1 MAENDLIVICKNCSQ
16 EIHYLR
22 EPEKGMGYIECPKC
36 KCSIDQ
42 EGTVFVKPAVDVN
55 VQKAIDVLTEEHKQL
70 HVAFAL
76 EDLDNYYEFQKYYDR
91 HEALIKSLESRN
103 SYHTSCE
110 DFIDDYRKFEKQ
122 ELKNDNTDIN
132 QVIEELKSFKLKDPF
147 IYLSKAGS
155 IIINSTLK
163 DFNNSSILKVAVYK
177 ALRMMPRNMWG
188 AFKFLLTEDDKI
200 IDQSICELGCLRLD
214 SVNKSD
220 KPFMNLHGEVLKQA
234 QLSFEQNK
242 IELNKFFM
250 PIYQEQYIAKDAKL
264 ISSDFIEKDF
274 PLYVR
279 KNINGVECQIHKD
292 NTNITIYS
300 QNGKIINDKF
310 IQVVKDISEL
320 KVGTIIL
327 SATLEKQ
334 DKESICHIHDILFCE
349 KDVHELNFSF
359 RKEMLDLLGVKRTSF
374 EPVFEGCS
382 LNKTPYI
389 ICKKKEELAKA
400 IERISKVKNYCG
412 VVINID
418 SKFNLNNQQPGI
430 FIYSTDVNKNI
441 ISKQGGR
448 QIDYETA
455 MICDFLNCEIKDIYI
470 NIMCASRVEAGNIF
484 NAIQELTKNYTL
496 VETRNFGDGETP
508 PIYQEIKLKKDLSK
522 VFLIEGTR
530 FYYDNV
536 KNMPFILRVFPTWGG
551 YQLKFISH
559 INDQEINNDF
569 KKHISI
575 YAKEYNFLK
584 NEKFSVSGEFIDA
597 QTIEWD
603 DLKLE
608 PEVKDRLKKL
618 ESLIAKNDP
627 SIDSRGLIF
636 VGPPGCGKTLTGKL
650 LSKMS
655 PTFIWVTAKDC
666 SNMGPSYAFSTAFE
680 LARDLRPTIL
690 FAEDIDSYIGGDLI
704 DLLKTELDGMK
715 LNNGVF
721 TILTSNF
728 PQHLPEALIDRPGRF
743 HDIIQFNLPSEII
756 RKEMLQ
762 YFLKEEVDVQTLDS
776 IVKQTEGFSGA
787 HIREICRF
795 AQIIQ
800 KEDNLD
806 LNVALLKSLEKLLE
820 QRKLIQD
827 LKNKNKD

>member
-1 MAENDLIVICKNCSQ
+1 MAENDLIVICKNCNQ

-42 EGTVFVKPAVDVN
+42 EGTVFVKPAVVPE
-55 VQKAIDVLTEEHKQL
+55 VQKEIDILTEEHKQL
-70 HVAFAL
+70 HATFAL

-91 HEALIKSLESRN
+91 HEALIKSLESLN
-103 SYHTSCE
+103 TYHSSCE
-110 DFIDDYRKFEKQ
+110 DFIDDYRKFETQ
-122 ELKNDNTDIN
+122 ELKSDITDIN
-132 QVIEELKSFKLKDPF
+132 QVIDELKSFKLKDPF
-147 IYLSKAGS
+147 IYLSKSGS
-155 IIINSTLK
+155 IIINSTK
-163 DFNNSSILKVAVYK
+163 EEFNSSSILKVAVYK

-188 AFKFLLTEDDKI
+188 SFKFLSSEEDKI
-200 IDQSICELGCLRLD
+200 IDQSICELGCSRVDNL
-214 SVNKSD
+214 NKSS

-234 QLSFEQNK
+234 QLSFELNK
-242 IELNKFFM
+242 IELNKFFL

-264 ISSDFIEKDF
+264 ISSDFVNKDF

-279 KNINGVECQIHKD
+279 KHISGTECQIHK
-292 NTNITIYS
+292 NTTEVIIYS
-300 QNGKIINDKF
+300 QNGNIINDKF
-310 IQVVKDISEL
+310 AQVLKDISEL
-320 KVGTIIL
+320 KTSNIIL
-327 SATLEKQ
+327 SAVIERQ
-334 DKESICHIHDILFCE
+334 DKETVCHIYDILYCE
-349 KDVHELNFSF
+349 KDTHELNFSF
-359 RKEMLDLLGVKRTSF
+359 RKEMLDLLGVKKTSF
-374 EPVFEGCS
+374 EPVFDGCS

-389 ICKKKEELAKA
+389 ICKKKEELEKA
-400 IERISKVKNYCG
+400 IERISKIKNYSG
-412 VVINID
+412 VVINTD
-418 SKFNLNNQQPGI
+418 SKFSLKSQELGI
-430 FIYSTDVNKNI
+430 FTYSTDVTKNV
-441 ISKQGGR
+441 ISKQCGS
-448 QIDYETA
+448 QANYETA

-470 NIMCASRVEAGNIF
+470 NIGRASGVEAGNIF
-484 NAIQELTKNYTL
+484 NAIQELTKNFTL
-496 VETRNFGDGETP
+496 VETRNFGSGEVP
-508 PIYQEIKLKKDLSK
+508 PIYQEIKLKKSLSK

-530 FYYDNV
+530 FYYDNT
-536 KNMPFILRVFPTWGG
+536 KNMPFILQVFPIWGG

-559 INDQEINNDF
+559 INDQEINNDL
-569 KKHISI
+569 KKHIAI

-597 QTIEWD
+597 QTIEWG

-608 PEVKDRLKKL
+608 APVKDKLKKL

-690 FAEDIDSYIGGDLI
+690 FAEDIDSYIGGDLV

-728 PQHLPEALIDRPGRF
+728 PEHLPEALIDRPGRF
-743 HDIIQFNLPSEII
+743 HDIIEFKLPDEMI
-756 RKEMLQ
+756 RKDMLQ
-762 YFLKEEVDVQTLDS
+762 HFLKEEVSEPTLDS

-795 AQIIQ
+795 AKIIQ
-800 KEDNLD
+800 KEDGLD
-806 LNVALLKSLEKLLE
+806 LNVALSKSLEKLLE

-827 LKNKNKD
+827 LRNKN